1 MTDKLATAQ
10 SIPPDIL
17 RIDEKIQALKKKKER
32 IQTQQALL
40 FAKEAQKI
48 LKDAFSPQVALL
60 ILSETWAQAS
70 KTQKEEWRKR
80 GSSFRS
86 FHLQQDK
93 KKTPPINPTPH
104 KS

>member
-1 MTDKLATAQ
+1 MTDKLAIAQ
-10 SIPPDIL
+10 PTPPDIL

-32 IQTQQALL
+32 IQTQQAL
-40 FAKEAQKI
+40 FFIKEAQKI
-48 LKDAFSPQVALL
+48 LKDEFSPQVALL
-60 ILSETWAQAS
+60 ILSETWTQAT

-80 GSSFRS
+80 GPSFRS
-86 FHLQQDK
+86 LYLQHDE